1 MRAVVTSCNAHFIV
15 SPRLSTS
22 TPPETSS
29 QLEEDLLRIETPPTS
44 LVAILRRI
52 GPGLIVAGSIV
63 GSGELIA
70 TTKAGAEAGFWLLWL
85 ILIGCV
91 IKVFVQ
97 VEFGRYT
104 IYSGQTALYGM
115 NEVPGPAISYRFV
128 TPARVNWLMIY
139 WFVMTAASIAQL
151 GGIVGGVGQAM
162 QMGLPLTE
170 KGRYY
175 NEFGD
180 LQTRIRVTETLITRA
195 ADRDDRQEEANQKET
210 LLQLQG
216 RLDEQGARYLSLRR
230 AIQATGKELAAAQP
244 ESAEAA
250 TLSGELAQLKGD
262 LKAIQTDI
270 EPIDDEIWATI
281 LGVVTAILL
290 LIGHYRFIETIS
302 TVLVASFTLVTVG
315 NLLALQLNPDWA
327 VTPQEF
333 LRGLSFRFTPTTEAI
348 GVSPLMTALAT
359 FGIIGV
365 GATELIAYPYWCLEK
380 GYARFTGPRDD
391 TPEWGHR
398 AAGWM
403 KVMRCDAWCSMIVY
417 TFATLAFYLLGA
429 AILGRIRLIPESSE
443 MIRSLSV
450 MYEPVFGTY
459 APPIFLFGAFAV
471 LYSTFFVANA
481 CHARVNADGLQI
493 FGLLGQGEAT
503 YRGGVR
509 FLCGFFPLLCVV
521 IYIVYPHPTILVI
534 FSGMMQAIMLPML
547 SAAAL
552 YFRYFRC
559 DKRIA
564 PGAAWD
570 ICLWL
575 SALGML
581 VAGGYLAYAKTPEL
595 IKSVIGLWS

>member
-1 MRAVVTSCNAHFIV
+1 M
-15 SPRLSTS
+15 
-22 TPPETSS
+22 
-29 QLEEDLLRIETPPTS
+29 EEDLLRIETPPTS
-44 LVAILRRI
+44 YVAILRRI

-85 ILIGCV
+85 IMIGCV

-104 IYSGQTALYGM
+104 IFSGNTALYGM
-115 NEVPGPAISYRFV
+115 NQVPGPAISYRLV

-151 GGIVGGVGQAM
+151 GGIVGGVGQAL

-195 ADRDDRQEEANQKET
+195 ADRDDPEEEAGQRT
-210 LLQLQG
+210 ILAQLEG
-216 RLDEQGARYLSLRR
+216 DLDEQGARFLALRR
-230 AIQATGKELAAAQP
+230 SIQTANTDLLDYQP

-250 TLSGELAQLKGD
+250 ALRTELTKRKD
-262 LKAIQTDI
+262 ELKAIQKNV
-270 EPIDDEIWATI
+270 EPIDDEIWAAV
-281 LGVVTAILL
+281 LGGVTAILL
-290 LIGHYRFIETIS
+290 LVGRYRFIETIS

-333 LRGLSFRFTPTTEAI
+333 LRGLSFRFTPANEAI

-380 GYARFTGPRDD
+380 GYARFVGPRDD
-391 TPEWGHR
+391 SPEWGHR

-403 KVMRCDAWCSMIVY
+403 RVMCCDAWCSMIVY
-417 TFATLAFYLLGA
+417 TFATIAFYLLGA
-429 AILGRIRLIPESSE
+429 AILGRIKLIPESSE

-450 MYEPVFGTY
+450 MYEPVFGAY
-459 APPIFLFGAFAV
+459 APPLFLFGAFAV

-493 FGLLGQGEAT
+493 FGLLGQGDAT

-552 YFRYFRC
+552 YFRYYRC
-559 DKRIA
+559 DQRIA
-564 PGAAWD
+564 PGVAWD
-570 ICLWL
+570 VCLWL
-575 SALGML
+575 SAIGML
-581 VAGGYLAYAKTPEL
+581 IAGGYLAYAKAPEL
-595 IKSVIGLWS
+595 VRSLMGLWR

>member
-1 MRAVVTSCNAHFIV
+1 MSN
-15 SPRLSTS
+15 
-22 TPPETSS
+22 PPSQSSS
-29 QLEEDLLRIETPPTS
+29 QQEEASSELEEDLLRIETPPTAFG
-44 LVAILRRI
+44 AILRRI

-104 IYSGQTALYGM
+104 IYSGKTALYGM
-115 NEVPGPAISYRFV
+115 NEVPGPAISYRLA
-128 TPARVNWLMIY
+128 TPAKVNWLMIY

-180 LQTRIRVTETLITRA
+180 LQMRIRVTETLISRA
-195 ADRDDRQEEANQKET
+195 AGRDDRDEEAAQRAFLT
-210 LLQLQG
+210 QLEAS
-216 RLDEQGARYLSLRR
+216 LDQQGARYLKLRR
-230 AIQATGKELAAAQP
+230 EIQTDSQSLAALAPDSAAAESLNKRLLERKREQKAIQAGV
-244 ESAEAA
+244 
-250 TLSGELAQLKGD
+250 
-262 LKAIQTDI
+262 
-270 EPIDDEIWATI
+270 EPIDDEIWAGV

-290 LIGHYRFIETIS
+290 LVGRYRFIESIS
-302 TVLVASFTLVTVG
+302 TVLVASFTLVTIG
-315 NLLALQLNPDWA
+315 NLMALQLQPDWA

-333 LRGLSFRFTPTTEAI
+333 LRGLSFRFTPTSEAI
-348 GVSPLMTALAT
+348 GVSPLVTALAT

-380 GYARFTGPRDD
+380 GYARFTGPRNDS
-391 TPEWGHR
+391 PEWGHR

-403 KVMRCDAWCSMIVY
+403 RVMRYDAWCSMIVY
-417 TFATLAFYLLGA
+417 TFATIAFYLLGA
-429 AILGRIRLIPESSE
+429 AILGRIQLIPASSE

-450 MYEPVFGTY
+450 MYDPVFGSY
-459 APPIFLFGAFAV
+459 APPLFLFGAFAV

-481 CHARVNADGLQI
+481 CHARVNADGLRI
-493 FGLLGQGEAT
+493 FGAIGPSEAS
-503 YRGGVR
+503 YRGGVQ

-552 YFRYFRC
+552 YFRYYRC
-559 DKRIA
+559 DERIA
-564 PGAAWD
+564 PGVVWD

-575 SALGML
+575 SAGGML
-581 VAGGYLAYAKTPEL
+581 IAGGYLAYAKAPEL
-595 IKSVIGLWS
+595 VQSLLRWQY

>member
-1 MRAVVTSCNAHFIV
+1 M
-15 SPRLSTS
+15 ST
-22 TPPETSS
+22 TLPETSS
-29 QLEEDLLRIETPPTS
+29 QLEEDLLRIETPPET
-44 LVAILRRI
+44 LGATLRRI

-85 ILIGCV
+85 IMIGCV

-104 IYSGQTALYGM
+104 IYSGKTALYGM
-115 NEVPGPAISYRFV
+115 NEVPGPAISYRLV

-139 WFVMTAASIAQL
+139 WFIMTAASIAQL
-151 GGIVGGVGQAM
+151 GGIVGGVGQAL

-180 LQTRIRVTETLITRA
+180 LQTRIRVTETLIGRA
-195 ADRDDRQEEANQKET
+195 AERSDAEEEAAQKAT
-210 LLQLQG
+210 LAKLEG
-216 RLDEQGARYLSLRR
+216 ELDEQGARYLALRL
-230 AIQATGKELAAAQP
+230 AIQEESRTLAALDPA
-244 ESAEAA
+244 SAEAENLQA
-250 TLSGELAQLKGD
+250 ELKAQKD
-262 LKAIQTDI
+262 ERKAIQNNI
-270 EPIDDEIWATI
+270 EPIDDEIWAAV
-281 LGVVTAILL
+281 LGIGTAILL
-290 LIGHYRFIETIS
+290 LVGRYRFIESIS
-302 TVLVASFTLVTVG
+302 TALVASFTLVTVG

-333 LRGLSFRFTPTTEAI
+333 LRGLSFRFTPESEAI

-391 TPEWGHR
+391 SPEWGER

-403 KVMRCDAWCSMIVY
+403 RVMRCDAWCSMIVY

-429 AILGRIRLIPESSE
+429 AILGRIHLIPESSE

-450 MYEPVFGTY
+450 MYEPVFGAY

-493 FGLLGQGEAT
+493 FGMLGQGDAT
-503 YRGGVR
+503 YRAGVK
-509 FLCGFFPLLCVV
+509 FLCGFFPLICIV
-521 IYIVYPHPTILVI
+521 IYIVYPHPTFLVI

-552 YFRYFRC
+552 YFRYYHC

-564 PGAAWD
+564 PGIAWD

-575 SALGML
+575 SAIGML
-581 VAGGYLAYAKTPEL
+581 IAGGYLAYAKTPEL
-595 IKSVIGLWS
+595 VSNIVNLWN

>member
-1 MRAVVTSCNAHFIV
+1 M
-15 SPRLSTS
+15 
-22 TPPETSS
+22 
-29 QLEEDLLRIETPPTS
+29 EEDLLRIETPPTS
-44 LVAILRRI
+44 LGEILRRI

-104 IYSGQTALYGM
+104 IYSGKTALHGM
-115 NEVPGPAISYRFV
+115 NEVPGPAISYRLV

-139 WFVMTAASIAQL
+139 WFIMTAASIAQL

-195 ADRDDRQEEANQKET
+195 AERGNAEEEAAQQAA
-210 LLQLQG
+210 LASLQDD
-216 RLDEQGARYLSLRR
+216 LDEQGDRYLALRLG
-230 AIQATGKELAAAQP
+230 IHQANTQLASP
-244 ESAEAA
+244 DLTAEEAGV
-250 TLSGELAQLKGD
+250 LRNGLAEMKDQR
-262 LKAIQTDI
+262 KAIQKNI
-270 EPIDDEIWATI
+270 EPIDDEIWAAV
-281 LGVVTAILL
+281 LGIVTAILL
-290 LIGHYRFIETIS
+290 LVGHYKFIESIS
-302 TVLVASFTLVTVG
+302 TTLVASFTLVTVG

-333 LRGLSFRFTPTTEAI
+333 MRGLSFRFTPASEAI

-391 TPEWGHR
+391 SVGWGER

-429 AILGRIRLIPESSE
+429 AILGRIHLIPESSE

-450 MYEPVFGTY
+450 MYEPVFGAY
-459 APPIFLFGAFAV
+459 APPIFLFGAVAV

-493 FGLLGQGEAT
+493 FGMLGQGDAT
-503 YRGGVR
+503 YRSGVK

-552 YFRYFRC
+552 YFRYYHC

-564 PGAAWD
+564 PGLAWD
-570 ICLWL
+570 VCLWL

-595 IKSVIGLWS
+595 INNIASLWQ

>member
-1 MRAVVTSCNAHFIV
+1 M
-15 SPRLSTS
+15 STS

-29 QLEEDLLRIETPPTS
+29 QLEEDLIRIETPPTS
-44 LVAILRRI
+44 LGAILRRI

-104 IYSGQTALYGM
+104 IFSGQTALYGM
-115 NEVPGPAISYRFV
+115 NEVPGPAISYRLL

-151 GGIVGGVGQAM
+151 GGIVGGVGQAL

-195 ADRDDRQEEANQKET
+195 ADRDDPQEQAAQKES

-230 AIQATGKELAAAQP
+230 AIQATGKQLAAAEP
-244 ESAEAA
+244 ESAAA
-250 TLSGELAQLKGD
+250 TALTGELGQLKDD
-262 LKAIQTDI
+262 LKAIQANI
-270 EPIDDEIWATI
+270 EPIDDEIWATV

-290 LIGHYRFIETIS
+290 LVGRYRFIEMIS

-333 LRGLSFRFTPTTEAI
+333 LRGLSFRFTPTAEAI

-380 GYARFTGPRDD
+380 GYARFAGPRDE

-398 AAGWM
+398 ASGWM

-493 FGLLGQGEAT
+493 FGLLGEGETT
-503 YRGGVR
+503 YRGGVK

-564 PGAAWD
+564 PGLAWD
-570 ICLWL
+570 VCLWL

-595 IKSVIGLWS
+595 IRSVIGLWS